1 MRNFYVLLLFCV
13 CVLFSACNPNE
24 SKKDDILLNV
34 DGSWDLYDTQKCGK
48 LTFNNYESFVLE
60 INEKPTVFAD
70 ISVLPS
76 KSPVITISYAEDE
89 DGNEIEHDDVWSCEI
104 HPLSVDKAE
113 IFNLPY
119 YENSKLTMIKK

>member
-60 INEKPTVFAD
+60 INEKPTVFAY

-76 KSPVITISYAEDE
+76 KSPSYH
-89 DGNEIEHDDVWSCEI
+89 NFICRR
-104 HPLSVDKAE
+104 
-113 IFNLPY
+113 
-119 YENSKLTMIKK
+119 